1 MIVSLDNYQNNI
13 VSSPDKVYE
22 LMKFVFNKR
31 DDIDRDRENAWVIS
45 LNNSNKVLDVDLVSM
60 GTQNM
65 TLIDP
70 KEIFCKPLRIRAARI
85 ILVHNHPSG
94 NWIPSLA
101 DIDCTDGLI
110 QVGKLVSIP
119 ILDHIILSC
128 NGYFSFA
135 SFELMDL
142 LQRYSFYSP
151 IPELQNKEEII
162 SKRLKFCI
170 KKLEDISKFKIEN
183 QKNIRYRKN
192 YV

>member
-1 MIVSLDNYQNNI
+1 MTVSLDDYQNNV
-13 VSSPDKVYE
+13 VSSPDKAYE
-22 LMKFVFNKR
+22 LMKFVFDKR

-65 TLIDP
+65 TLVDP
-70 KEIFCKPLRIRAARI
+70 KEVFCKSLRIRASRV

-101 DIDCTDGLI
+101 DIDSTDSLI

-128 NGYFSFA
+128 DGYFSFA
-135 SFELMDL
+135 SFELIDFL
-142 LQRYSFYSP
+142 EKYSFYLP
-151 IPELQNKEEII
+151 ISQCNSKKEIV
-162 SKRLKFCI
+162 SKRIDFWKQGFFNKKDI
-170 KKLEDISKFKIEN
+170 K
-183 QKNIRYRKN
+183 Y
-192 YV
+192 